1 LHGVALLALL
11 CGLVTAASM
20 FRGNTSVS
28 VLRRLWTRPPVV
40 LAAANT
46 LVVVAME
53 STLVVLGRRGW
64 MAIVQSVALTCTV
77 VIVISSDAILVLPQ
91 PRVRALWSC
100 LLMSAL
106 AYLVFQR
113 TMQAR
118 QQPLATGTP
127 LDLPRP
133 PPPHLHRPGTGTA
146 PPLHLRSC
154 PRSSSSW
161 CRST

>member
-46 LVVVAME
+46 LLVVAME

-91 PRVRALWSC
+91 PRVRH
-100 LLMSAL
+100 
-106 AYLVFQR
+106 LV
-113 TMQAR
+113 
-118 QQPLATGTP
+118 
-127 LDLPRP
+127 
-133 PPPHLHRPGTGTA
+133 
-146 PPLHLRSC
+146 
-154 PRSSSSW
+154 
-161 CRST
+161 